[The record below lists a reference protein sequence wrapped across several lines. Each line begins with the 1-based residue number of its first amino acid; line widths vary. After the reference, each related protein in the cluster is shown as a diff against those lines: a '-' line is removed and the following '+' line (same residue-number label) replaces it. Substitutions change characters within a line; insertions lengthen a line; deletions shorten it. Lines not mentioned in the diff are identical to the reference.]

1 MALTNI
7 DFISYSSRGQKS
19 KMNFTGLKS
28 RYQWDLVLSG
38 DSRVGSVS
46 LPLSTSRSSLHS
58 LAHGPVGLQ
67 ASVSVI
73 VLFLT
78 TTLLSFSYGALW
90 DHMLLI
96 GIIQEQSLSNA

>member
-7 DFISYSSRGQKS
+7 DFISYSSKGQKS

-28 RYQWDLVLSG
+28 RYQRDVVLSG
-38 DSRVGSVS
+38 DSKVGSVS
-46 LPLSTSRSSLHS
+46 LPLSTSRSYLYFW
-58 LAHGPVGLQ
+58 AHGPVSLQ

-78 TTLLSFSYGALW
+78 LTLLSFSSEALC

-96 GIIQEQSLSNA
+96 WIIQEQSPPNA